1 MSDDRM
7 TKEDWAEQRK
17 QTALSEFEAAKQEL
31 LALRRQAGPIER
43 QVIDG
48 ILYFIEGGIQGT
60 VSNEDSL
67 SPWYRKLVFGLASPY
82 IGTKYRKFVATLR
95 KFDPDEI
102 SGTPEEI
109 LESEAEWHGNRNVG
123 LLTLKAQ
130 HHATELFR
138 IVSKEYVKDLEEAVN
153 ELAAAGADPSFDP
166 TNYELARAW
175 ENLPD
180 AIAYAHIACE
190 MLSGTPES
198 PETEVALGYAEN
210 IRECLIWAQACSTLQ
225 RAVTKKPLRSADGTE
240 IDVRALGRDLYQNRI
255 RRQITA
261 EKGDSVVID
270 VQSGDYEV
278 GETEDDAR
286 KRLLKR
292 RPDAITWL
300 ERVGYPTPYTMSYRP
315 RARNRAR

>member
-1 MSDDRM
+1 MSEM
-7 TKEDWAEQRK
+7 KKEDWAEQRK
-17 QTALSEFEAAKQEL
+17 QTALSELEAAKQEL
-31 LALRRQAGPIER
+31 LALRKQAGPIER

-48 ILYFIEGGIQGT
+48 MLYFIEGSIQGT
-60 VSNEDSL
+60 DSNEDSL
-67 SPWYRKLVFGLASPY
+67 PPWYRKLVFGLASPH

-102 SGTPEEI
+102 AGTPEEI
-109 LESEAEWHGNRNVG
+109 LESEAEWRGNRDVG
-123 LLTLKAQ
+123 LLTLEAQ

-138 IVSKEYVKDLEEAVN
+138 IVSKDYVQDLLRAVN

-166 TNYELARAW
+166 TSEKLGRAW
-175 ENLPD
+175 GNLPN

-190 MLSGTPES
+190 MLSGALES
-198 PETEVALGYAEN
+198 PETEIALGYAEN
-210 IRECLIWAQACSTLQ
+210 IRECLIWAQTCLRLQ
-225 RAVTKKPLRSADGTE
+225 RVATRRPLKDKDGTE
-240 IDVRALGRDLYQNRI
+240 VDVLALGRDLYQNRI

-261 EKGDSVVID
+261 EKGDFVVID

-278 GETEDDAR
+278 GELESDAK

-300 ERVGYPTPYTMSYRP
+300 ERVGYPAPYTMSVKP
-315 RARNRAR
+315 RAQYRAR

>member
-1 MSDDRM
+1 MSEIM
-7 TKEDWAEQRK
+7 KKEDWAEQRE
-17 QTALSEFEAAKQEL
+17 QTAMSEFEVAKQEL

-48 ILYFIEGGIQGT
+48 ILYFIEGGIQGK
-60 VSNEDSL
+60 VSNEYSL
-67 SPWYRKLVFGLASPY
+67 PPWYRKLVFGLASPH

-102 SGTPEEI
+102 AGTPEEI
-109 LESEAEWHGNRNVG
+109 LESEAEWRGNRDVG

-130 HHATELFR
+130 HHAMELFR
-138 IVSKEYVKDLEEAVN
+138 IISKDYVKDLLEAVN
-153 ELAAAGADPSFDP
+153 ELADPGADPSFEP
-166 TNYELARAW
+166 ANYELARAW

-190 MLSGTPES
+190 MLSGAPES

-210 IRECLIWAQACSTLQ
+210 IRECLIWAQACSRLQ
-225 RAVTKKPLRSADGTE
+225 RAATSKPLRGADGTE
-240 IDVRALGRDLYQNRI
+240 LDVRALGRDLYQNRI

-278 GETEDDAR
+278 GEMEADAR

-292 RPDAITWL
+292 RPDAITWH
-300 ERVGYPTPYTMSYRP
+300 ERVGYPTPYTMIYRP
-315 RARNRAR
+315 QARKHAR